1 MKWYF
6 LVRVIPLERNL
17 QWPSHVKYD
26 IQFLQQIN
34 VLFLEKLYFWMNLLH
49 SMLFSWK
56 NIPFLLYFLE
66 QWKKVFGNEWTST
79 KHVFIFP
86 YSLPYF
92 WCNPALWSNMAED
105 ELVRKEIN
113 MALFRS
119 LKHARNV
126 DQTYLNS
133 TLPWN
138 TEQHL
143 YFTPI

>member
-26 IQFLQQIN
+26 IQFVQQIN
-34 VLFLEKLYFWMNLLH
+34 VLFLKNYMFGWIYYILCCSHEKQSISLL
-49 SMLFSWK
+49 F
-56 NIPFLLYFLE
+56 YRTV
-66 QWKKVFGNEWTST
+66 KKAFGNEWTST
-79 KHVFIFP
+79 KHVFIFT